1 MGLLMR
7 RVLLLIAVLA
17 LVLAACGDG
26 SGVPL
31 GDTNVPETE
40 PSVDADASESTGDLA
55 GAAPEATDTPTT
67 TVVSGDTTGTTV
79 ETPIPEEDDVID
91 PPEPTKPSPPETV
104 PDTTIPIV
112 TGEVPADLLDR
123 ILADAESRVTT
134 EAALTLVRA
143 QAVTWSDGS
152 LGCPEPG
159 MSYTQALVEG
169 YWVVLDA
176 GDQTL
181 DYRASAS
188 GAFKLCPDSMGVPPV
203 GGGDM

>member
-7 RVLLLIAVLA
+7 RVLLLIVV

-26 SGVPL
+26 SGVTL
-31 GDTNVPETE
+31 GDADLPQNE
-40 PSVDADASESTGDLA
+40 PSADADASDAAGDLA
-55 GAAPEATDTPTT
+55 GAASEATDTPTT
-67 TVVSGDTTGTTV
+67 TIVSGDTTGTTV
-79 ETPIPEEDDVID
+79 ETSIPDEDDVID

-104 PDTTIPIV
+104 PDTTIPVV
-112 TGEVPADLLDR
+112 TGEVPADLMDQ
-123 ILADAESRVTT
+123 ILADAGSRIAA
-134 EAALTLVRA
+134 EAAFTVVRA

-176 GDQTL
+176 GGKTL

-188 GAFKLCPDSMGVPPV
+188 GAFKLCPDSLGVPPV